1 MTLLLSAFPPRLAR
15 LLGVLCLAPLTL
27 QAQEPSPFWGEVRD
41 SVELSVAASARHE
54 DNLVVEELDSVS
66 RESGSAWV
74 GSVDLDVEHELAG
87 GREIGAGYFTE
98 QRRFEAHPE
107 YDLGLHYGYGDLSQ
121 RLGPVRWTTRL
132 DGSVAYLGGER
143 LLENRQLGLELSS
156 LINRSL
162 YLRGELSFK
171 QTDLLQ
177 APERNND
184 DTRTQLAGYY
194 FLDGTAHYVSANYRF
209 NAKRAQ
215 QFRFDYDA
223 HRFGV
228 LYNRRLSAWAT
239 LKLDWRYEERQY
251 LSDASV
257 PASGA
262 RLDERQ
268 RWRARLEVPFGDRV
282 ELEMRYEHRN
292 YASNLDSVDYTDNRV
307 EARLTLQLL

>member
-1 MTLLLSAFPPRLAR
+1 MTLMLTACHPRLAP
-15 LLGVLCLAPLTL
+15 LLVVLCLAPLTL
-27 QAQEPSPFWGEVRD
+27 QAQEPSTFWGEVRD
-41 SVELSVAASARHE
+41 SVELSVAAGARHE
-54 DNLVVEELDSVS
+54 DNLVVEELDSIS

-74 GSVDLDVEHELAG
+74 GSVDLDLEHELTG
-87 GREIGAGYFTE
+87 GRELGAGYFVE
-98 QRRFEAHPE
+98 QRRFDAHPE

-143 LLENRQLGLELSS
+143 LLENRQLGLELSG
-156 LINRSL
+156 LVNRSL

-215 QFRFDYDA
+215 QLRFDYDA
-223 HRFGV
+223 HRIGL

-251 LSDASV
+251 LSSASLS
-257 PASGA
+257 ASGA

-268 RWRARLEVPFGDRV
+268 RWRARLEIPFGDRLA
-282 ELEMRYEHRN
+282 LEMRYEHRD
-292 YASNLDSVDYTDNRV
+292 YASNLESVDYTDNRL

>member
-1 MTLLLSAFPPRLAR
+1 MIKLFSARCRLWAP
-15 LLGVLCLAPLTL
+15 LLGVFCATPLTPL
-27 QAQEPSPFWGEVRD
+27 AEESSHFWSEVRE
-41 SVELSVAASARHE
+41 SAELSVSAGARHE

-74 GSVDLDVEHELAG
+74 GSVDLDLEHELTG
-87 GREIGAGYFTE
+87 GREISAGYFME
-98 QRRFEAHPE
+98 QRTFDQHPE

-143 LLENRQLGLELSS
+143 LLESRQLGLELSG
-156 LINRSL
+156 LVNRSL
-162 YLRGELSFK
+162 YLRGELAFK

-184 DTRTQLAGYY
+184 DTRTQFAGYY
-194 FLDGTAHYVSANYRF
+194 FFDGTAHYVSANYRF

-223 HRFGV
+223 HRVGL
-228 LYNRRLSAWAT
+228 LYNRRLSSWAT

-251 LSDASV
+251 LSETSTDV
-257 PASGA
+257 SGA

-268 RWRARLEVPFGDRV
+268 RWRARLEVPFTERF
-282 ELEMRYEHRN
+282 ELELRYEHRD
-292 YASNLDSVDYTDNRV
+292 YASNLESVDYTDNRL
-307 EARLTLQLL
+307 EARFTLQLL